1 MNEIIKKLS
10 QVKTMPELDFMRTE
24 VAEKM
29 IGNGEEAFHKV
40 QNAFRKAK
48 NRLKRVPLRDRTW

>member
-1 MNEIIKKLS
+1 MEIIKKLEE
-10 QVKTMPELDFMRTE
+10 VKTMPELDVMRKE
-24 VAEKM
+24 VAGAM
-29 IGNGEEAFHKV
+29 IGHGEEVFHKV